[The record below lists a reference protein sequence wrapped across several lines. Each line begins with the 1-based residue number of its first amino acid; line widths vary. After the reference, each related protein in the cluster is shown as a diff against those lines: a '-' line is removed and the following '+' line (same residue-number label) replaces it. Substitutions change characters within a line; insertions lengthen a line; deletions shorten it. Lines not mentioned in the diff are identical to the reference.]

1 MKSMIWHSF
10 FYEVK
15 ARILYIFLSF
25 LLTLSI
31 VLSFQAEYFYLW
43 ISPFSV
49 FELTKPR
56 AFLCMDLTE
65 PMTIQLWVYLIST
78 SIFVTPFCSFQVFAF
93 LSPSFYKNDWEKLAS
108 GLFRFFSSLYFCWAF
123 SYMILFPKICLFF
136 FQFEQKESFIPII
149 LEPRI
154 TSFFVFFLNTLS
166 LQFFFL
172 VGVLF
177 LIKLI
182 RAKTIKL
189 AKYRRIFA
197 FLALFLAAWLS
208 PPDIL
213 SQMFIMSI
221 FFIFYEILVIYAFFI
236 SQKCSYEYSK
246 K

>member
-1 MKSMIWHSF
+1 
-10 FYEVK
+10 
-15 ARILYIFLSF
+15 
-25 LLTLSI
+25 
-31 VLSFQAEYFYLW
+31 
-43 ISPFSV
+43 
-49 FELTKPR
+49 
-56 AFLCMDLTE
+56 
-65 PMTIQLWVYLIST
+65 
-78 SIFVTPFCSFQVFAF
+78 
-93 LSPSFYKNDWEKLAS
+93 
-108 GLFRFFSSLYFCWAF
+108 
-123 SYMILFPKICLFF
+123 
-136 FQFEQKESFIPII
+136 
-149 LEPRI
+149 
-154 TSFFVFFLNTLS
+154 
-166 LQFFFL
+166 

-246 K
+246 KW